1 MNFPELPR
9 LPMPFEVE
17 EQEKEIWQPSWKCF
31 CCKDTGTVHPH
42 LAEKIIP
49 DYNPDRDRI
58 PICQLSPACVR
69 KSPCNSQLAKE
80 NFDMRF
86 TQAICQQL
94 DMFER
99 TAWRLTTERKAINIQ
114 ALADKM
120 TMPKVEYADGRK
132 ERNAN
137 DEREIQQHK
146 AEIEAIPPSDWLKM
160 ADEYQCGKRNED
172 F

>member
-17 EQEKEIWQPSWKCF
+17 EQDKKIWQPSWKCF
-31 CCKDTGTVHPH
+31 CCQDTGTVQPF
-42 LAEKIIP
+42 LAQKIIP
-49 DYNPDRDRI
+49 DYDYDRDRL
-58 PICQLSPACVR
+58 PICQLSPACAQ
-69 KSPCNSQLAKE
+69 KSRWILLPKSNL
-80 NFDMRF
+80 DMRF
-86 TQAICQQL
+86 SEAICQQL
-94 DMFER
+94 DIYAR
-99 TAWRLTTERKAINIQ
+99 ASWRLTIERQAISIQ
-114 ALADKM
+114 ALANKM

-146 AEIEAIPPSDWLKM
+146 SDIEAISQSDWLKM
-160 ADEYQCGKRNED
+160 ADEYEYGKKDKD